1 MGQPCENAGVW
12 TATQSSDR
20 KIAMLKQLKE
30 GIDGLRERAGVPV
43 RNAEQQAEVERRA
56 QHLTLYHRPTCPF
69 CMRVFIAVARLDL
82 PIQRR
87 NITADAEARNE
98 LVANGGRQQVPCLRI
113 DESAGT
119 RWLYESADIIAHL
132 EEQFGTDD

>member
-1 MGQPCENAGVW
+1 MGLPCENSGGV
-12 TATQSSDR
+12 AALISDW
-20 KIAMLKQLKE
+20 KTVMLKQLKA

-43 RNAEQQAEVERRA
+43 RDPVQQAEVERRA

-69 CMRVFIAVARLDL
+69 CMRVFIALARLDV

-87 NITADAEARNE
+87 NITTDAEARNE

-113 DESAGT
+113 DESTGA
-119 RWLYESADIIAHL
+119 RWLYESADIIAYL
-132 EEQFGTDD
+132 EEQFGTED